1 MKIELRHRKHSSG
14 NQSLYLEYYENRG
27 KRHYESLNLFL
38 VPERTEEDRRVNEA
52 TLALAQKIKAERILG
67 IERPVEDDEEPEL
80 PRRVFCEW
88 MDQYL
93 EHKKVDD
100 HVSNSHVRT
109 LTSTINI
116 LKSYLAYIKRPRL
129 LLSKVDKNFYKNF
142 LIYIKDVYKNTKART
157 TQNHCLQRLCCWFNR
172 I

>member
-14 NQSLYLEYYENRG
+14 NQSLYLEFYENRG

-100 HVSNSHVRT
+100 HVSDSHVRT

-142 LIYIKDVYKNTKART
+142 LIYIKEYQKQGQPKTIV
-157 TQNHCLQRLCCWFNR
+157 C
-172 I
+172 